1 MNLNID
7 KILEPKNQL
16 IIIGSRPA
24 LGKTTLTL
32 QIADKVLNQNMAVAI
47 FSLENSKEMTLSQLT
62 TKDNIYIDDTPNV
75 SINYIEEQTQK
86 LVKDHNVKVVII
98 DYIQL
103 IKDYFTTDISSKL
116 KELTEQLQIT
126 VIVTSQ
132 LTSDIDTRADKRPM
146 LEDIKNKSLAE
157 LADTVIF
164 LYENHKNNI
173 DIYQVK
179 GASKEL

>member
-1 MNLNID
+1 MNLNLNQ
-7 KILEPKNQL
+7 ILEPKKQL

-24 LGKTTLTL
+24 LGKTALTL
-32 QIADKVLNQNMAVAI
+32 QIADEATGQNMSVAI
-47 FSLENSKEMTLSQLT
+47 FSLENSKETILNKLT
-62 TKDNIYIDDTPNV
+62 NKNNIYIDATPNV

-103 IKDYFTTDISSKL
+103 IKDYFTMDISSKL

-132 LTSDIDTRADKRPM
+132 LTRDIETRADKRPI
-146 LEDIKNKSLAE
+146 LKDIKNKNLTK
-157 LADTVIF
+157 LADTIIF
-164 LYENHKNNI
+164 LYENYKNNVE
-173 DIYQVK
+173 IYQ
-179 GASKEL
+179 AKEQIK

>member
-1 MNLNID
+1 MNLNLNQ
-7 KILEPKNQL
+7 ILEPKKQL

-32 QIADKVLNQNMAVAI
+32 QISDRAISQNMAVVI
-47 FSLENSKEMTLSQLT
+47 FSLENSKETILNKLT
-62 TKDNIYIDDTPNV
+62 NKNNIYVDATPNV

-132 LTSDIDTRADKRPM
+132 LTRNIETRANKRPI
-146 LEDIKNKSLAE
+146 LKDIKNKNLTK
-157 LADTVIF
+157 LADTIIF
-164 LYENHKNNI
+164 LYENHKNNVE
-173 DIYQVK
+173 IYQ
-179 GASKEL
+179 AKEQIK